1 MMKSSRLPFFPTTD
15 SGDVSSIKD
24 VDMLVLLRVPS
35 SCQPEHIDYYVM
47 SHFTKLF
54 VFAKG
59 SVIPLYTQTVITA
72 LLLYAKKNKQWT
84 DVAIY
89 NKIINVS
96 TINLMGCGQDSRRS

>member
-1 MMKSSRLPFFPTTD
+1 MFKVMMKLNCLPSFPTTD

-59 SVIPLYTQTVITA
+59 SVILLYTKTLIVA
-72 LLLYAKKNKQWT
+72 LLLCAKEKQT
-84 DVAIY
+84 MD
-89 NKIINVS
+89 
-96 TINLMGCGQDSRRS
+96 